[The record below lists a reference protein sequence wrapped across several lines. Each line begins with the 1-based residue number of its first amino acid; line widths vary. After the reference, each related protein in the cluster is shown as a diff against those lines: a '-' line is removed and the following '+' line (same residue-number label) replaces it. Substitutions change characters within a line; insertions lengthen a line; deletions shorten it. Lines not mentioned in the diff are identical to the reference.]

1 MKEKKNTYRLDFLYP
16 LTFQSFHQKSQPTP
30 KLYCFAFS
38 FKKEKISP
46 MKFSF
51 LAHRQSFPSTFLYY
65 RLFTWTLPSTSLT
78 VSELRNAGYV
88 RVSLFCVTLL
98 LILIFIIFVLWF
110 KSLYVISLSFSP
122 PFFNNIKKICWNDKE
137 KILNCWKDRSGK
149 KGGRRKKK
157 CPPRFGYD
165 NLLHHIIRHATV
177 FICF

>member
-1 MKEKKNTYRLDFLYP
+1 
-16 LTFQSFHQKSQPTP
+16 
-30 KLYCFAFS
+30 
-38 FKKEKISP
+38 

-110 KSLYVISLSFSP
+110 KSFKSLCVISLSFSP
-122 PFFNNIKKICWNDKE
+122 PFFNNSQKKILLKV